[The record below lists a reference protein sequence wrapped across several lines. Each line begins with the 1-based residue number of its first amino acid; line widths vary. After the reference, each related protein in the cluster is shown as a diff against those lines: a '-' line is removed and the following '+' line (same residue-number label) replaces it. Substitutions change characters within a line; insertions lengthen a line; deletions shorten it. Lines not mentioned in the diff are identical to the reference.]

1 MMKEGTRASSHD
13 YGDAVAK
20 EDMKRSNFAHDYSI
34 STAAS
39 LVPLYAVLP
48 DLILSIPFYTAS
60 WLKTCT
66 APAKSQT
73 RFLLLFKYRFWGGK
87 WWKVFGLKKVVLE

>member
-87 WWKVFGLKKVVLE
+87 CLA